1 MVLSVTGQGGAVAAL
16 KRAPPA
22 AIIFVLFVFASV
34 ADAATTI
41 TALSNGALEINPIIT
56 ILVAKVG
63 LLSALTFKVG
73 VSALAGGVLYLR
85 RRTGLLAVLTMGLV
99 LISVNN
105 AIIGLLS

>member
-1 MVLSVTGQGGAVAAL
+1 MAAL